1 MWKYYENIVIVFLN
15 LNFLFFILC
24 FPYFILFFYPYF
36 LLLFFPR
43 FFSSTHVP
51 LLFFSL
57 FPSFLFFPITSSTL
71 VILRY
76 SRSKENGALSSH
88 IHGEIHSLNSW
99 WGLPWMWEEGVPFHY
114 TSGLPKN
121 FPLHTRALTFF
132 LFFLLSSFSL
142 PLHTLERSTQSWAL
156 FLSIFFLPFLLP
168 LRLQVSFLPS
178 IPSKHTNFL
187 GVLLIKTLPSKCI
200 SQIRLD
206 INNFFFKNI
215 QRNAR

>member
-1 MWKYYENIVIVFLN
+1 MFP
-15 LNFLFFILC
+15 LF
-24 FPYFILFFYPYF
+24 YFIFLSIFPSSFF
-36 LLLFFPR
+36 LLFFPL
-43 FFSSTHVP
+43 FF
-51 LLFFSL
+51 LLHTRTLTFFFSL

-156 FLSIFFLPFLLP
+156 FFSIFFLPFLLP

-206 INNFFFKNI
+206 INKFFFKNI